1 MSRQRS
7 TARSTGLNN
16 ARLGGVWAIR
26 LRAGLAC
33 CAASIVAAGAAV
45 GISLLALSMLVLALG
60 ASGVGGLAMSGQPL
74 HVAVSDGAVA
84 FYVTQLVDVS
94 FFHHTAGLRFAF
106 VPGLALV
113 AVAIAVSAMVMVR
126 VMAGSVRRRMLVT
139 LLMAIAYALL
149 AGFGARYVPLRLTG
163 PFVGRNTAVL
173 PEGAE
178 AFLLPLLWG
187 LLFAPFG
194 GLVGVSGSRWRAQ
207 GSRVLGTWAT
217 PTRSSLRALAGGL
230 VLTCA
235 VVLVGGGVLAAR
247 SGMAHFFFAG
257 QSFGHDVAIVASAL
271 LILPTLVL
279 TVLLACFG
287 VSFQWHLEA
296 LALTQGS
303 GSILGGTLPTI
314 GHGALNQVPG
324 LLALLSVLGA
334 VTVLSAG
341 WLTARRCRE
350 DMRLGLA
357 GALRTGVLMTLTY
370 WLFALLGRVDVQ
382 AGGYLGAHLQVDVA
396 SLLWR
401 VPLWCVAGSLVG
413 SAAHYAA
420 RGSASRRELARILL
434 DTTRPSHALRGLS
447 GWFDPARQ
455 GVSARAGIAVAAFS
469 LPAVLIGIG
478 STGAG
483 ATAGPSQASISVAPI
498 RQAAERQL
506 RTHAEPGSRVAVAVN
521 SSSRVVDSAAVHIPL
536 STLGISSQDSPTTA
550 AAAVLAHYGNL
561 FGVAD
566 HPGELG
572 DPEVVRERIPR
583 TDRTG
588 MTHVFYT
595 QMDDGVPV
603 FGGAIG
609 VHLAP
614 DGNRVDL
621 ISGSFIPE
629 VSVADDHASLSGAQ
643 AIARAKVAMPQG
655 KALHRPQLE
664 VYAGSPSEP
673 VGANARLAWF
683 VELSPG
689 PLKPTREYAVDAST
703 GSILNVFN
711 RSFNGVNAEIYDA
724 EEKETLLGTKEWK
737 TGEEKSK
744 ITEVAE
750 AAEYTTEAG
759 KFFDQEFPGACAGPK
774 CNGEA
779 AVETVDYG
787 KESQQAEWNTEHH
800 AIVFGK
806 GFQAGLD
813 LTGHEYAGGI
823 LESTVKPIYEYEEG
837 TLMEGWADA
846 MGKGFES
853 WSKRNLTTGAWN
865 EEINWEFASKE
876 PARGHELR
884 NLKEPEKTSDA
895 PSLEK
900 IIKTCEDAGDIH
912 RNSTIFS
919 HAFYELAQKIGIKEA
934 TYIFYP
940 IEAEY
945 RAKTME
951 QARNDAITAA
961 KLLEERTL
969 NRLSEALE
977 EAEHN
982 KEEAK
987 EKEVKKEK
995 TTYEEKRVSANT
1007 EKAFNGVGLIEH
1019 LVWPVLQAIC
1029 QEQSI
1034 CSGKEVL
1041 SAEEPKNGT
1050 SSTLEMLTTLYRA
1063 RGVLAQP
1070 SVAGHY
1076 YMPLYEANMGKIS
1089 ELISRDPT
1097 LAEITV
1103 NGLKQITPAL
1113 DALIEGEGQK
1123 YRLSKSVMNEIEA
1136 ALKRLEQDDRM
1147 YSGGGTLA
1155 TLIERELNFLHLQ
1168 SYSGMTYA
1176 AGFKRLNRVVK
1187 PLAEKAPPPSTKLE
1201 DPECET
1207 RYTNE
1212 LHVFGFTVG
1221 TPGHTKPGEASP
1233 LVGAGVACGGSVE
1246 KAGEPDEC
1254 STASKES
1261 LNTKAVLDLA
1271 PGDKLRH
1278 TKELA
1283 NGSWIGTITGRVLGC
1298 AGDESKVGL
1307 GVTGIRSLEKPAGQ
1321 CPEAAIACYEGSATV
1336 EVSKGS
1342 ATGHDYAWVT
1352 EESGKDVLTVG
1363 APEVEARGEG
1373 EEFKVPTGFT
1383 MFQIE
1388 LCADAG
1394 EPGTEKCGTSSTHW
1408 VHENGEESEPTC
1420 KNGKGLYSIEVTNA
1434 AKKTSPREESCVY
1447 WGEELHKQLVAS
1459 ENNITGISCVPTTT
1473 DCALTDKKGGEYYS
1487 TNVSA
1492 TKASTWTSWTAASTR
1507 GEAIACPSTSLCT
1520 LADGEVKSG
1529 GSVYYATSLGGT
1541 WTKAFEPSSG
1551 ALSLTCPT
1559 SSFCVSGLES
1569 GAIRY
1574 STKPGSTEW
1583 TGITIGSGSLNG
1595 VFCLSASF
1603 CTAVNSSGDLYVADT
1618 EAKVKEASGWKSTDI
1633 DGTTALHGVSCTSRT
1648 SCVAVDGSGDVIDL
1662 AINGSGEA
1670 TARKLDV
1677 DASNDLTAVACTETV
1692 TCVAVDSSGN
1702 VLVSSSAGQTW
1713 EDEHALGKDLTS
1725 VACASSRLC
1734 VTADTV
1740 GDVAAF
1746 TPLAFVSESD
1756 TQRIDPGASLNA
1768 ISCVPEAS
1776 DCVVGDSKGS
1786 SYYSTG
1792 VVALTPATWTAWKE
1806 PTSPT
1811 EAVAC
1816 PSSSL
1821 CVLASGVAAE
1831 GGGGNVYYAT
1841 SLGGAWTEAFSPV
1854 FGVDAVSCGS
1864 TSMCVTA
1871 DAEGYV
1877 RYSTKPASEEW
1888 FPLEIGSG
1896 EMTAVDCISASFC
1909 AVVDNKGNVHIANSE
1924 AKIKE
1929 ESGWKST
1936 DVDGTK
1942 ALHGIACTSTTSC
1955 VAVDSEG
1962 HLLHLTVNGSGEA
1975 TVSSEDLDGT
1985 NELTAVTCKGTLC
1998 VAVDSKGN
2006 VFESTNS
2013 GSTWKKDFVLGTDL
2027 TSVSCSKSTL
2037 CTTADSTGEV
2047 TTFSPE

>member
-1 MSRQRS
+1 MRAERRERASIGRS
-7 TARSTGLNN
+7 LT
-16 ARLGGVWAIR
+16 RLLSA
-26 LRAGLAC
+26 LAS
-33 CAASIVAAGAAV
+33 CAASACAALVAIA
-45 GISLLALSMLVLALG
+45 ISALALTAIVLALA
-60 ASGVGGLAMSGQPL
+60 ASGAGGLAMSAHPL
-74 HVAVSDGAVA
+74 HVAVNDAAVA
-84 FYVTQLVDVS
+84 FYLVQLVSVS
-94 FFHHTAGLRFAF
+94 FFHHTAGLGFAF
-106 VPGLALV
+106 LPGLALV
-113 AVAIAVSAMVMVR
+113 AAAITGSAMVAVR
-126 VMAGSVRRRMLVT
+126 LVGGSARRRMFVVAL
-139 LLMAIAYALL
+139 IPISYALIV
-149 AGFGARYVPLRLTG
+149 GFGARYVPLRLTG
-163 PFVGRNTAVL
+163 PFVGRDTPVL

-187 LLFAPFG
+187 LLFAPLG
-194 GLVGVSGSRWRAQ
+194 GLIGMSGRRWRAE
-207 GSRVLGTWAT
+207 GSGLLGAWAT
-217 PTRSSLRALAGGL
+217 PVGSAARALAGGL
-230 VLTCA
+230 VLISA
-235 VVLVGGGVLAAR
+235 VVLVGGAVLAAR
-247 SGMAHFFFAG
+247 GGAAHFFFAG
-257 QSFGHDVAIVASAL
+257 QSFGHDVAVVVSAL
-271 LILPTLVL
+271 LALPTLVL

-287 VSFQWHLEA
+287 VSFQWHVEA
-296 LALTQGS
+296 LTLTQGS

-314 GHGALNQVPG
+314 GNGAVNQVP
-324 LLALLSVLGA
+324 ALLRLLLVLGA

-350 DMRLGLA
+350 DVRLGLA
-357 GALRTGVLMTLTY
+357 NALRTGVLMTLVC
-370 WLFALLGRVDVQ
+370 WLIALVGRIDVQ

-413 SAAHYAA
+413 GAAYIIS
-420 RGSASRRELARILL
+420 RGRSSRRELATVLL
-434 DTTRPSHALRGLS
+434 EAVRPSHASRALF
-447 GWFDPARQ
+447 GWRDPARQ
-455 GVSARAGIAVAAFS
+455 GVAARAGIAVAAFS
-469 LPAVLIGIG
+469 LPALLIGIG

-483 ATAGPSQASISVAPI
+483 ATAGPSSASISVAPI
-498 RQAAERQL
+498 RQTAERQL
-506 RTHAEPGSRVAVAVN
+506 RTHAEPGSRLAVSVNASTRVA
-521 SSSRVVDSAAVHIPL
+521 DSAAVHIPL
-536 STLGISSQDSPTTA
+536 STLGVSPQASPTA
-550 AAAVLAHYGNL
+550 AAGTVLAHYGNL

-572 DPEVVRERIPR
+572 DPEVVRERIPG
-583 TDRTG
+583 THRTG

-595 QMDDGVPV
+595 QIVDGVPV
-603 FGGAIG
+603 FGGSIG

-614 DGNRVDL
+614 NGKRVDL
-621 ISGSFIPE
+621 VSGSFIPE
-629 VSVADDHASLSGAQ
+629 VSVTDDHAVVSGAR
-643 AIARAKVAMPQG
+643 ATTLAKVAMPAG
-655 KALHRPQLE
+655 KLLHSPQLE
-664 VYAGSPSEP
+664 VYAGSPSEA
-673 VGANARLAWF
+673 VGATARLAWF

-689 PLKPTREYAVDAST
+689 PLKPTREYAVDAIT

-711 RSFNGVNAEIYDA
+711 RSFNAVNAEIYDA

-737 TGEEKSK
+737 TGEATSK

-750 AAEYTTEAG
+750 AAEDVTEAN
-759 KFFDQEFPGACAGPK
+759 KFFDQEFQGACAGPR

-813 LTGHEYAGGI
+813 LTGHEFAGGI

-846 MGKGFES
+846 MGKGLEA
-853 WSKRNLTTGAWN
+853 WTKRNKTTGVWDEA
-865 EEINWEFASKE
+865 IGWEFASKE

-895 PSLEK
+895 PSLAK
-900 IIKTCEDAGDIH
+900 IIKACEDAGDMH
-912 RNSTIFS
+912 RNSTIVS

-940 IEAEY
+940 MEAEY

-969 NRLSEALE
+969 NSLSEALE
-977 EAEHN
+977 EAERN
-982 KEEAK
+982 KEEAR
-987 EKEVKKEK
+987 ETEVKKEK
-995 TTYEEKRVSANT
+995 TTYEEKKVSVNT

-1019 LVWPVLQAIC
+1019 LVWTVTHAIC
-1029 QEQSI
+1029 TSESI

-1076 YMPLYEANMGKIS
+1076 YMPLYEANMGRIS
-1089 ELISRDPT
+1089 ELISRDPA
-1097 LAEITV
+1097 LAEMTV
-1103 NGLKQITPAL
+1103 TGLKQITPAL
-1113 DALIEGEGQK
+1113 DALIEGDGQK
-1123 YRLSKSVMNEIEA
+1123 YKLSKSVMTEIEA
-1136 ALKRLEQDDRM
+1136 ALKRLAQDDRM
-1147 YSGGGTLA
+1147 YSGGGALA
-1155 TLIERELNFLHLQ
+1155 ELIERELNFLHLPN
-1168 SYSGMTYA
+1168 YAGMTYA
-1176 AGFKRLNRVVK
+1176 AGFKNLNKVVK

-1207 RYTNE
+1207 RYSNA

-1221 TPGHTKPGEASP
+1221 TPGHTKPGEASL
-1233 LVGAGVACGGSVE
+1233 LVAAGVACGGSVE
-1246 KAGEPDEC
+1246 KAGEPNTC
-1254 STASKES
+1254 STESKES
-1261 LNTKAVLDLA
+1261 LNTKATLHLP
-1271 PGDKLRH
+1271 PGDKIRH
-1278 TKELA
+1278 TKELS

-1298 AGDESKVGL
+1298 AGNESKVGL
-1307 GVTGIRSLEKPAGQ
+1307 GVTGIKSVEKPTGQ
-1321 CPEAAIACYEGSATV
+1321 CPEAAIACYEGTATV
-1336 EVSKGS
+1336 EVSRGS
-1342 ATGHDYAWVT
+1342 ATGKDYAWVT
-1352 EESGKDVLTVG
+1352 EEAGKDTLTVG
-1363 APEVEARGEG
+1363 APEVEAKGEG

-1388 LCADAG
+1388 MCADAG
-1394 EPGTEKCGTSSTHW
+1394 APGTEKCGTSSSNW
-1408 VHENGEESEPTC
+1408 AHENGEESEPGC
-1420 KNGKGLYSIEVTNA
+1420 KSGKGLYSIEVTNA

-1447 WGEELHKQLVAS
+1447 WGEELHKQLVAT
-1459 ENNITGISCVPTTT
+1459 ENNITGISCVPATT
-1473 DCALTDKKGGEYYS
+1473 DCALVDKKGGEYYS
-1487 TNVSA
+1487 TNVSS

-1507 GEAIACPSTSLCT
+1507 GEAISCPSTALCT

-1529 GSVYYATSLGGT
+1529 GSMYYATSLGGT
-1541 WTKAFEPSSG
+1541 WTKAFEPTNG
-1551 ALSLTCPT
+1551 ALSVTCPT
-1559 SSFCVSGLES
+1559 SSFCISGLES

-1574 STKPGSTEW
+1574 STTPASTSW
-1583 TGITIGSGSLNG
+1583 TEITIGSGSLNG
-1595 VFCLSASF
+1595 VFCLSSSF
-1603 CTAVNSSGDLYVADT
+1603 CTAVNSAGDLYVANT

-1633 DGTTALHGVSCTSRT
+1633 DGSTALHGVSCTSKT
-1648 SCVAVDGSGDVIDL
+1648 SCIAVDGSGNVIEL
-1662 AINGSGEA
+1662 GINGSGEA
-1670 TARKLDV
+1670 TTKKLDV
-1677 DASNDLTAVACTETV
+1677 DASNDLTAVACTEGT
-1692 TCVAVDSSGN
+1692 TCVTVDSSGD
-1702 VLVSSSAGQTW
+1702 VLESSSAGQAW
-1713 EDEHALGKDLTS
+1713 ENEHALGKDLTS

-1746 TPLAFVSESD
+1746 TPLAFASESN

-1768 ISCVPEAS
+1768 ISCVPEVS
-1776 DCVVGDSKGS
+1776 DCVVSDSKGH

-1792 VVALTPATWTAWKE
+1792 VVALTPATWTSWTE
-1806 PTSPT
+1806 PSSPS

-1821 CVLASGVAAE
+1821 CVLATGVAPE
-1831 GGGGNVYYAT
+1831 GGGGDVYYAT

-1854 FGVDAVSCGS
+1854 FGVDAVSCGA
-1864 TSMCVTA
+1864 TSLCVTG

-1888 FPLEIGSG
+1888 FPLVIGSG

-1909 AVVDNKGNVHIANSE
+1909 AVVDNKGNVHVANSE
-1924 AKIKE
+1924 AKIE
-1929 ESGWKST
+1929 EEAGWKST
-1936 DVDGTK
+1936 DVDSTK
-1942 ALHGIACTSTTSC
+1942 ALHGVACTSTTSC
-1955 VAVDSEG
+1955 LAIDGEG
-1962 HLLHLTVNGSGEA
+1962 HLLHLTINGSGEA

-1985 NELTAVTCKGTLC
+1985 NELTAITCKGTLC

-2006 VFESTNS
+2006 IFESTNS
-2013 GSTWKKDFVLGTDL
+2013 GSSWKKDFVLGTDL

-2037 CTTADSTGEV
+2037 CAAADSTGEV

>member
-1 MSRQRS
+1 
-7 TARSTGLNN
+7 
-16 ARLGGVWAIR
+16 
-26 LRAGLAC
+26 
-33 CAASIVAAGAAV
+33 
-45 GISLLALSMLVLALG
+45 
-60 ASGVGGLAMSGQPL
+60 MSGQPL
-74 HVAVSDGAVA
+74 HVAVDDGAVA
-84 FYVTQLVDVS
+84 FYLTQLVSVS
-94 FFHHTAGLRFAF
+94 FFRHTAGLRLA
-106 VPGLALV
+106 VLPGLALV
-113 AVAIAVSAMVMVR
+113 AGAITISAMVTVR
-126 VMAGSVRRRMLVT
+126 LTAGSVRRRMLVT

-149 AGFGARYVPLRLTG
+149 AGFGARYVPLRLSG
-163 PFVGRNTAVL
+163 PFLGRDTPVVPVG
-173 PEGAE
+173 GE

-187 LLFAPFG
+187 LLFAPLG
-194 GLVGVSGSRWRAQ
+194 GLVGVFGRRWRVEGSRL
-207 GSRVLGTWAT
+207 LGVWAT
-217 PTRSSLRALAGGL
+217 PLRIALRVLAT
-230 VLTCA
+230 VFALTCFG
-235 VVLVGGGVLAAR
+235 VLVGGAVLAVRTGA
-247 SGMAHFFFAG
+247 AHFLFSGA
-257 QSFGHDVAIVASAL
+257 SFGHDAAVVASAL
-271 LILPTLVL
+271 LALPTLAL

-296 LALTQGS
+296 LTLTQGS

-314 GHGALNQVPG
+314 GNGAVNQVPAVFG
-324 LLALLSVLGA
+324 LLLVLGA

-350 DMRLGLA
+350 DVRLGLA
-357 GALRTGVLMTLTY
+357 NALRTGVLMTLSC
-370 WLFALLGRVDVQ
+370 WLFALVGRIDVQ

-401 VPLWCVAGSLVG
+401 VPVWCVAGSLVG
-413 SAAHYAA
+413 DAAYIVS
-420 RGSASRRELARILL
+420 RGRSSRRELATILL
-434 DTTRPSHALRGLS
+434 DAIRPSHALPALF
-447 GWFDPARQ
+447 GWLDPARQ
-455 GVSARAGIAVAAFS
+455 GVAARAGMGVATFS
-469 LPAVLIGIG
+469 LPALLIGIG

-483 ATAGPSQASISVAPI
+483 ATAGPSPASISVAPI
-498 RQAAERQL
+498 RQTAERQL
-506 RTHAEPGSRVAVAVN
+506 RTHAEPGSRLAVSVN
-521 SSSRVVDSAAVHIPL
+521 PSTRVVDSAAVHIPL
-536 STLGISSQDSPTTA
+536 STLGVSSQDSPTA
-550 AAAVLAHYGNL
+550 AAATVLAHYGNL
-561 FGVAD
+561 FGVVD

-572 DPEVVRERIPR
+572 DPEVVRERIPG
-583 TDRTG
+583 THRTG

-595 QMDDGVPV
+595 QMADGVPV
-603 FGGAIG
+603 FGGSIG

-614 DGNRVDL
+614 NGKRVDL
-621 ISGSFIPE
+621 VSGSFIPE
-629 VSVADDHASLSGAQ
+629 VSVANDHATVSS
-643 AIARAKVAMPQG
+643 ARAITLAKEAMPAG
-655 KALHRPQLE
+655 KLLHNPQLE
-664 VYAGSPSEP
+664 VYAGSPSEA
-673 VGANARLAWF
+673 VGATARLAWF
-683 VELSPG
+683 VEFSPG
-689 PLKPTREYAVDAST
+689 PLKPTKEYAVDAVT

-711 RSFNGVNAEIYDA
+711 RSFNAANAEVYDA

-737 TGEEKSK
+737 TGEEISK
-744 ITEVAE
+744 IKIPEVAE
-750 AAEYTTEAG
+750 AAEYLTEAG

-774 CNGEA
+774 CDGEA

-787 KESQQAEWNTEHH
+787 KESQQAEWNAEHH
-800 AIVFGK
+800 EIVFGK

-846 MGKGFES
+846 MGKGLEA
-853 WSKRNLTTGAWN
+853 WTKRNKTTGVWDQ
-865 EEINWEFASKE
+865 EIGWEFASKE

-895 PSLEK
+895 PTLEK
-900 IIKTCEDAGDIH
+900 IIKGCEDAGDIH
-912 RNSTIFS
+912 KNSTIVS

-940 IEAEY
+940 MEAEY

-969 NRLSEALE
+969 NSLSEALE
-977 EAEHN
+977 EAERN

-995 TTYEEKRVSANT
+995 TEYEEKKISANT
-1007 EKAFNGVGLIEH
+1007 EKAFNEVGLIEH
-1019 LVWPVLQAIC
+1019 LVWPVLQTVC
-1029 QEQSI
+1029 KEQSI

-1063 RGVLAQP
+1063 RGALAQP

-1076 YMPLYEANMGKIS
+1076 YMPLYEANMGRIS

-1097 LAEITV
+1097 LAEMTV
-1103 NGLKQITPAL
+1103 SGLKQITPAL
-1113 DALIEGEGQK
+1113 DALTEGEGQK
-1123 YRLSKSVMNEIEA
+1123 YKLSKSVMSEIEA
-1136 ALKRLEQDDRM
+1136 ALKRLAQDDRM
-1147 YSGGGTLA
+1147 YSGGGSLA
-1155 TLIERELNFLHLQ
+1155 TLIERELNFLRLS
-1168 SYSGMTYA
+1168 SYAGMTYA
-1176 AGFKRLNRVVK
+1176 AGFKHLNKVVK

-1233 LVGAGVACGGSVE
+1233 LVAAGVACGGSVE
-1246 KAGEPDEC
+1246 KAGEADEC
-1254 STASKES
+1254 STESKES
-1261 LNTKAVLDLA
+1261 LNTKATLDLP

-1278 TKELA
+1278 TKELS

-1307 GVTGIRSLEKPAGQ
+1307 GVTGIKSVEKPTGQ

-1336 EVSKGS
+1336 EVSRGS
-1342 ATGHDYAWVT
+1342 ATGKDYAWVT
-1352 EESGKDVLTVG
+1352 EESGKEVLTVG
-1363 APEVEARGEG
+1363 APEVEAHGEG

-1388 LCADAG
+1388 MCADAG
-1394 EPGTEKCGTSSTHW
+1394 TPGTEKCGTSSSNW
-1408 VHENGEESEPTC
+1408 AHENGEESEPDC

-1447 WGEELHKQLVAS
+1447 WGEELHKQLVAT
-1459 ENNITGISCVPTTT
+1459 ENDITGISCVPATT

-1487 TNVSA
+1487 TNVST

-1507 GEAIACPSTSLCT
+1507 GEAIACPSSTLCT

-1529 GSVYYATSLGGT
+1529 GDMYYATSLGGA
-1541 WTKAFEPSSG
+1541 WTKAFEPSNG
-1551 ALSLTCPT
+1551 ALSITCPT

-1569 GAIRY
+1569 GGIRY
-1574 STKPGSTEW
+1574 STTPASTSW

-1603 CTAVNSSGDLYVADT
+1603 CTAVNSAGDLYVANT

-1633 DGTTALHGVSCTSRT
+1633 DGTAALHGVSCTSKT
-1648 SCVAVDGSGDVIDL
+1648 SCIAVDGSGNVIAL
-1662 AINGSGEA
+1662 AINSSGEA
-1670 TARKLDV
+1670 TAKKLDV
-1677 DASNDLTAVACTETV
+1677 DASNDLTSVACTEGI

-1746 TPLAFVSESD
+1746 TPVAFASGSD

-1768 ISCVPEAS
+1768 ISCVSETS
-1776 DCVVGDSKGS
+1776 DCITGDSKGH

-1792 VVALTPATWTAWKE
+1792 VVALTPATWTSWTE
-1806 PTSPT
+1806 PSSPS
-1811 EAVAC
+1811 EAIAC

-1821 CVLASGVAAE
+1821 CVLAAGVAPE
-1831 GGGGNVYYAT
+1831 GGGGDVYYAT

-1854 FGVDAVSCGS
+1854 YGVDAVSCGS
-1864 TSMCVTA
+1864 TSLCVTG

-1888 FPLEIGSG
+1888 FPLVIGSS

-1909 AVVDNKGNVHIANSE
+1909 AVVDNKGNVHVANSE

-1929 ESGWKST
+1929 EAGWKST
-1936 DVDGTK
+1936 DVDSTK

-1955 VAVDSEG
+1955 VAIDGEG
-1962 HLLHLTVNGSGEA
+1962 HLLHLTISGSGEA

-1985 NELTAVTCKGTLC
+1985 NELTAITCKGTLC
-1998 VAVDSKGN
+1998 AAVDSKGN
-2006 VFESTNS
+2006 IFESTNS
-2013 GSTWKKDFVLGTDL
+2013 GSSWKKDFVLGTDL

-2037 CTTADSTGEV
+2037 CAAADSTGEV